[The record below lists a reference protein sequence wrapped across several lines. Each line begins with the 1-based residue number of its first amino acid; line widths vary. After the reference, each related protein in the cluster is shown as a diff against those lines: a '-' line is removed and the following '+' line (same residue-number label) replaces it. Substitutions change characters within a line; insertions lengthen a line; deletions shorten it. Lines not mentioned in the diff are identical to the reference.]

1 MIKKNLFSIIVALVI
16 LYLSLASSDTFK
28 EIPLINIPNIDKI
41 IHFLMYFGFMS
52 VITFENRRFLKNSKQ
67 IFLIALIPLFYG
79 ILMELLQLT
88 LTVSR
93 SGSFYD
99 AVFNSFGILISILL
113 WLVIKPY
120 IRDTPK

>member
-16 LYLSLASSDTFK
+16 LYLSLTSSDTFK
-28 EIPLINIPNIDKI
+28 DVPLINIPNIDKI

-52 VITFENRRFLKNSKQ
+52 VIIFENRRFLKNSKK

-79 ILMELLQLT
+79 ILMELLQLI
-88 LTVSR
+88 LTASR
-93 SGSFYD
+93 SANFYD
-99 AVFNSFGILISILL
+99 AVFNSLGILFSILL

-120 IRDTPK
+120 IKDTTK